1 MTQVGTER
9 NGLSRSREHHTH
21 QVIRRENAAL
31 RRDLTREVVLG
42 AQKSPG
48 LGTNLF
54 WRLEFDSGENSDE
67 ASETE
72 VPAAGI
78 LPDVRLDRRCRKCY
92 LPRMNA
98 KLAQALSAITKLP
111 TAEQERAA
119 EALLDF
125 ALQQIRPTLSEEQA
139 AEVQR
144 RLQEPQPERM
154 TLAEAKAR
162 IERRGA

>member
-1 MTQVGTER
+1 
-9 NGLSRSREHHTH
+9 
-21 QVIRRENAAL
+21 
-31 RRDLTREVVLG
+31 
-42 AQKSPG
+42 
-48 LGTNLF
+48 
-54 WRLEFDSGENSDE
+54 
-67 ASETE
+67 
-72 VPAAGI
+72 
-78 LPDVRLDRRCRKCY
+78 
-92 LPRMNA
+92 MNA

-125 ALQQIRPTLSEEQA
+125 ALQQSRPTLSEEQA

-162 IERRGA
+162 IDRRGA